1 MEPLFTDW
9 GWSKEI
15 EQAIRLLAAACL
27 AGIVGYERERGDKP
41 AGLRTHMLVG
51 IGACLFTLLMVE
63 LVDRFQQDGVQAD
76 PIRIVEAITAGIAF
90 LAAGAII
97 QSRGEVRGLTTGA
110 SLWVGGAVGLASG
123 LGEYI
128 LAVMAVVLT
137 LIILRL
143 LRLVE

>member
-27 AGIVGYERERGDKP
+27 AGIVGYEREHGDKP

>member
-76 PIRIVEAITAGIAF
+76 PIRIVEAITAGVAF

>member
-1 MEPLFTDW
+1 MDPLFADW
-9 GWSKEI
+9 GWIKEI
-15 EQAIRLLAAACL
+15 EQAVRLLAAACL
-27 AGIVGYERERGDKP
+27 AGIVGYERECGDKP

>member
-1 MEPLFTDW
+1 MDPLFADW
-9 GWSKEI
+9 GWIKEI

-128 LAVMAVVLT
+128 LDVMAVVLT